1 MHPCSGNPV
10 ARRWALLLSR
20 VDAELDGSNAI
31 FAGMHEPP
39 PGRPS
44 SLPAVPKRHWQEF
57 CSNRWMIKVP
67 PTAATALVAQP
78 LTSQAFAPYGTVIAM
93 PAGKGRPINDGNAT
107 RFDLLDDLRLDAEG
121 GRPMLALFRAQA
133 RRFPHEVAEMERHT
147 LGSQT
152 FVPLGDRRF
161 AIVVA
166 RAGEAPASADQL
178 AAFVTDGRQGV
189 VLAPGTWHHALM
201 AVDAG
206 DFVVIERA
214 GSAVDCEVCRLRQPG
229 SVRL

>member
-1 MHPCSGNPV
+1 MI
-10 ARRWALLLSR
+10 
-20 VDAELDGSNAI
+20 NA
-31 FAGMHEPP
+31 P
-39 PGRPS
+39 
-44 SLPAVPKRHWQEF
+44 L
-57 CSNRWMIKVP
+57 
-67 PTAATALVAQP
+67 TAATTLAAPP
-78 LTSQAFAPYGTVIAM
+78 LTSEAFAPYGTVIAM
-93 PAGKGRPINDGNAT
+93 PDGKGRPINDGNAT
-107 RFDLLDDLRLDAEG
+107 RFDLLDDMRLDAEG

-133 RRFPHEVAEMERHT
+133 RRFPHEVAEMERHA

-161 AIVVA
+161 VIVVA
-166 RAGEAPASADQL
+166 RAGEAPTSADQL

>member
-1 MHPCSGNPV
+1 MNDVSP
-10 ARRWALLLSR
+10 
-20 VDAELDGSNAI
+20 I
-31 FAGMHEPP
+31 
-39 PGRPS
+39 
-44 SLPAVPKRHWQEF
+44 
-57 CSNRWMIKVP
+57 
-67 PTAATALVAQP
+67 AAAALVAQP
-78 LTSQAFAPYGTVIAM
+78 LTPQAFAPYGTVIAV
-93 PAGKGRPINDGNAT
+93 PAGEGRAINGGNAQ

-133 RRFPHEVAEMERHT
+133 RRFPHEVSEMERHA

-161 AIVVA
+161 VIVVA
-166 RAGEAPASADQL
+166 RAGEAPTSAQQL

-189 VLAPGTWHHALM
+189 VLAPGTWHHALLAM
-201 AVDAG
+201 DAG

-214 GSAVDCEVCRLRQPG
+214 GGGVDCDVCLLRQPG